1 MNNKGLRHAS
11 IEDILAE
18 VNIEIAMFV
27 CKLRRISDYWL
38 EKHFVSS
45 YDLKKTMAARDTFLK
60 IRWNISFCSEKI

>member
-1 MNNKGLRHAS
+1 
-11 IEDILAE
+11 
-18 VNIEIAMFV
+18 MFV
-27 CKLRRISDYWL
+27 SKLRRISDYWL

>member
-1 MNNKGLRHAS
+1 MKIWEILYITNSKLNNKGLQQAS

-45 YDLKKTMAARDTFLK
+45 YDLKKQCQG
-60 IRWNISFCSEKI
+60 IVS